1 MRHEHPVAMPRFP
14 MTRSSPDMTQPSAV
28 TDPIRIDDLTLAYG
42 AHRVLDRLSLTVP
55 AGSITALLGGNGAGK
70 STTLSALLG
79 FTRAQSGTIAICGID
94 PAANPDDVRR
104 RIAYLP
110 ENVALY
116 EHLSAVENADYLLA
130 LSGQHQARGAITD
143 ALAAAG
149 LQERAWDQRLGGF
162 SKGMRQK
169 VAIAV
174 ALLRQVPVLL
184 LDEPTSG
191 LDPRATADFNA
202 LLVAVRARGTA
213 VLMVTH
219 DLLSAADIADRIAF
233 LEAGRVAHAVTA
245 SGPERFDVRALHA
258 RFQSGGGQT
267 AQDGQVAA

>member
-1 MRHEHPVAMPRFP
+1 M
-14 MTRSSPDMTQPSAV
+14 
-28 TDPIRIDDLTLAYG
+28 TDPIHLDDVTLSYG
-42 AHRVLDRLSLTVP
+42 AHRILDRMTLSVA
-55 AGSITALLGGNGAGK
+55 AGSVTALLGGNGAGK
-70 STTLSALLG
+70 STTLSVLLG
-79 FTRAQSGTIAICGID
+79 FARPASGTVSVCGID
-94 PAANPDDVRR
+94 PARDPDGARR

-116 EHLSAVENADYLLA
+116 DHLTAAENAGYLLA
-130 LSGQHQARGAITD
+130 LSGERPDRASIAG

-174 ALLRQVPVLL
+174 ALLREVPVLL

-202 LLVAVRARGTA
+202 LLASVRDRGTA

-219 DLLSAADIADRIAF
+219 DLLSAADVADRIGF
-233 LEAGRVAHAVTA
+233 LEGGRLVDQVAARG
-245 SGPERFDVRALHA
+245 SERFDVRALHA
-258 RFQSGGGQT
+258 RFQLG
-267 AQDGQVAA
+267 AAKVPA

>member
-1 MRHEHPVAMPRFP
+1 
-14 MTRSSPDMTQPSAV
+14 MTPI
-28 TDPIRIDDLTLAYG
+28 DPPILLDQLTLAYG
-42 AHRVLDRLSLTVP
+42 AHRVLDGLSLAVP

-70 STTLSALLG
+70 STTLSVLLG
-79 FTRAQSGTIAICGID
+79 FARAEGGRVAVCGVD
-94 PAANPDDVRR
+94 PGADPDGARR

-116 EHLSAVENADYLLA
+116 GHLSAVENADYLLA
-130 LSGQHQARGAITD
+130 LSGERQARGAITD

-149 LQERAWDQRLGGF
+149 LQERAWHQRLDGF

-191 LDPRATADFNA
+191 LDPRATADFNG
-202 LLVAVRARGTA
+202 LVAAVRDRGTA

-219 DLLSAADIADRIAF
+219 DLLSAADVADRIAF
-233 LEAGRVAHAVTA
+233 LEAGRVRHEVMAE
-245 SGPERFDVRALHA
+245 GQDRFDVRALHA
-258 RFQSGGGQT
+258 RFQTSE
-267 AQDGQVAA
+267 ARAAA

>member
-1 MRHEHPVAMPRFP
+1 MRHVARMAIVEVP
-14 MTRSSPDMTQPSAV
+14 MTK
-28 TDPIRIDDLTLAYG
+28 TDPILIEALTLAYG
-42 AHRVLDRLSLTVP
+42 EHVVLDRLSLTVP

-79 FTRAQSGTIAICGID
+79 FARAQSGTIRVCGIH
-94 PAANPDDVRR
+94 PATNPDETRR
-104 RIAYLP
+104 RVAYLP

-130 LSGQHQARGAITD
+130 LSGQRQKPDAIAE
-143 ALAAAG
+143 ALSAAG
-149 LQERAWDQRLGGF
+149 LQERAWNQRLGGF

-174 ALLRQVPVLL
+174 ALLREVPVLL

-233 LEAGRVAHAVTA
+233 LEAGRVAHEVTA

-258 RFQSGGGQT
+258 RFQTGGE
-267 AQDGQVAA
+267 QVAA

>member
-1 MRHEHPVAMPRFP
+1 MSHDTSDAIHI
-14 MTRSSPDMTQPSAV
+14 Q
-28 TDPIRIDDLTLAYG
+28 DLTLSYG
-42 AHRVLDRLSLTVP
+42 EHRVLDGLTLHVP

-70 STTLSALLG
+70 STTLSTLLG
-79 FTRAQSGTIAICGID
+79 FVRAQSGTVLVAGID
-94 PAANPDDVRR
+94 PGTAPDAARR

-116 EHLSAVENADYLLA
+116 EHLTAIENADYLLA
-130 LSGQHQARGAITD
+130 LSGDHKERGVITD

-174 ALLRQVPVLL
+174 ALLREVPVLL

-202 LLVAVRARGTA
+202 LVRAVRDRGTA

-219 DLLSAADIADRIAF
+219 DLLSAADVADRIGF
-233 LEAGRVAHAVTA
+233 LEGGRIVEEVAA
-245 SGPERFDVRALHA
+245 SGNERFDVRALHA
-258 RFQSGGGQT
+258 RFAVASGRL
-267 AQDGQVAA
+267 AA

>member
-1 MRHEHPVAMPRFP
+1 MSTISPMPAAAPEIAME
-14 MTRSSPDMTQPSAV
+14 DAV
-28 TDPIRIDDLTLAYG
+28 LHYG
-42 AHRVLDRLSLTVP
+42 AHRVLDGLTLSMA
-55 AGSITALLGGNGAGK
+55 AGEIYALLGGNGAGK

-79 FTRAQSGTIAICGID
+79 FVRVDGGRVRVGGID
-94 PAANPDDVRR
+94 PAADPDAARR

-130 LSGQHQARGAITD
+130 LSGTPRERTAITD

-149 LQERAWDQRLGGF
+149 LQERAFDQRLGGF

-174 ALLRQVPVLL
+174 ALLREVPVLL

-202 LLVAVRARGTA
+202 LLHAVRARGTA

-219 DLLSAADIADRIAF
+219 DLLSAADVADRIGF
-233 LEAGRVAHAVTA
+233 LEGGRIVAEVAA
-245 SGPERFDVRALHA
+245 EGKDRFDVRALHD
-258 RFQSGGGQT
+258 RFAG
-267 AQDGQVAA
+267 AAGA

>member
-1 MRHEHPVAMPRFP
+1 MTDAPVSI
-14 MTRSSPDMTQPSAV
+14 RSLGL
-28 TDPIRIDDLTLAYG
+28 RYG
-42 AHRVLDRLSLTVP
+42 ANRVLDGLDLTVP

-70 STTLSALLG
+70 STTLAALLG
-79 FTRAQSGTIAICGID
+79 FERADAGTIAVCGID
-94 PAANPDDVRR
+94 PGADPNAARR

-116 EHLSAVENADYLLA
+116 DHLSAVENADYLLA
-130 LSGQHQARGAITD
+130 LSGERHDRAAIVE

-149 LQERAWDQRLGGF
+149 LQADAYDRRLGGF

-174 ALLRQVPVLL
+174 ALVRAVPVLL

-202 LLVAVRARGTA
+202 LLLTVRERGTA

-219 DLLSAADIADRIAF
+219 DLLSAADVADRIAF
-233 LEAGRVAHAVTA
+233 LEHGRVAHEVTA
-245 SGPERFDVRALHA
+245 SGPDRFDVRALHA
-258 RFQSGGGQT
+258 RFQRG
-267 AQDGQVAA
+267 DDERRAA

>member
-1 MRHEHPVAMPRFP
+1 MEQSQPAILLKDVA
-14 MTRSSPDMTQPSAV
+14 
-28 TDPIRIDDLTLAYG
+28 LAYG
-42 AHRVLDRLSLTVP
+42 AQQVLRGLSLSVP
-55 AGSITALLGGNGAGK
+55 EGSITALLGGNGAGK
-70 STTLSALLG
+70 STTLAALLG
-79 FTRAQSGTIAICGID
+79 FVKPQSGTVSVCGID
-94 PAANPDDVRR
+94 PGADPDTVRR

-116 EHLSAVENADYLLA
+116 EHLSAVENAEYLLA
-130 LSGQHQARGAITD
+130 LSDERQDRGGISD
-143 ALAAAG
+143 ALGAAG
-149 LQERAWDQRLGGF
+149 LQERAWNQRLSGF

-174 ALLRQVPVLL
+174 ALLRKVPVLL

-202 LLVAVRARGTA
+202 LVAQVRDRGTA

-219 DLLSAADIADRIAF
+219 DLLSAADVADRIAF
-233 LEAGRVAHAVTA
+233 LEAGRVTDDVAA

-258 RFQSGGGQT
+258 RFQAESGV
-267 AQDGQVAA
+267 VAA

>member
-1 MRHEHPVAMPRFP
+1 MH
-14 MTRSSPDMTQPSAV
+14 SA
-28 TDPIRIDDLTLAYG
+28 TDALISIQSLVLSYG
-42 AHRVLDRLSLTVP
+42 EHRVLDGLSLDVP

-70 STTLSALLG
+70 STTLAALLG
-79 FTRAQSGTIAICGID
+79 FERGQAGSIAVCGID
-94 PAANPDDVRR
+94 PGADPAAAHR

-116 EHLSAVENADYLLA
+116 DHLSAVENADYLLA
-130 LSGQHQARGAITD
+130 LSGERYDRAAITD

-149 LQERAWDQRLGGF
+149 LQAAAWHRRLGGF

-174 ALLRQVPVLL
+174 ALLRAVPVLL

-202 LLVAVRARGTA
+202 LVLSVRARGTA

-219 DLLSAADIADRIAF
+219 DLLSAADVADRIAL
-233 LEAGRVAHAVTA
+233 LEHGRVAHAVEA
-245 SGPERFDVRALHA
+245 SGPDRFDVRALHA
-258 RFQSGGGQT
+258 RFQLGGERL
-267 AQDGQVAA
+267 AA

>member
-1 MRHEHPVAMPRFP
+1 MIEPV
-14 MTRSSPDMTQPSAV
+14 
-28 TDPIRIDDLTLAYG
+28 PILIDQLSLSYG
-42 AHRVLDRLSLTVP
+42 AQRVLDGLSLSIP

-70 STTLSALLG
+70 STTLAALLG
-79 FTRAQSGTIAICGID
+79 FATASSGTIMVCGID
-94 PAANPDDVRR
+94 LGSDPDAARR

-116 EHLSAVENADYLLA
+116 DHLSAIENADYLLA
-130 LSGQHQARGAITD
+130 LAGERQDRAAISE
-143 ALAAAG
+143 ALGAAG
-149 LQERAWDQRLGGF
+149 LQERAWNQRLGGF

-191 LDPRATADFNA
+191 LDPRATGDFNA
-202 LLVAVRARGTA
+202 LLAAVRDRGTA

-219 DLLSAADIADRIAF
+219 DLLSAADVADRIAF
-233 LEAGRVAHAVTA
+233 LEVGRVAHEVAA
-245 SGPERFDVRALHA
+245 YGPDRFDVRALHA
-258 RFQSGGGQT
+258 RFQVGGERL
-267 AQDGQVAA
+267 AA

>member
-1 MRHEHPVAMPRFP
+1 MIN
-14 MTRSSPDMTQPSAV
+14 
-28 TDPIRIDDLTLAYG
+28 DPPPILLEDVTLAYG
-42 AHRVLDRLSLTVP
+42 AQPVLQGLSLAVP

-70 STTLSALLG
+70 STTLAALLG
-79 FTRAQSGTIAICGID
+79 FVRVQRGLIQVCGTD
-94 PAANPDDVRR
+94 PGADPDAARR

-116 EHLSAVENADYLLA
+116 EHLSAVENAEYLLA
-130 LSGQHQARGAITD
+130 LSGERHHRAAITE
-143 ALAAAG
+143 AFGAAG
-149 LQERAWDQRLGGF
+149 LQKQAWDQRLSGF

-169 VAIAV
+169 VAISV

-202 LLVAVRARGTA
+202 LVAQVRARGTA

-219 DLLSAADIADRIAF
+219 DLLSAADVADRIAF
-233 LEAGRVAHAVTA
+233 LEAGCVTDDVAAN
-245 SGPERFDVRALHA
+245 GPERFDVRALHA
-258 RFQSGGGQT
+258 RFQSGGQGLAT
-267 AQDGQVAA
+267 

>member
-1 MRHEHPVAMPRFP
+1 
-14 MTRSSPDMTQPSAV
+14 MTT
-28 TDPIRIDDLTLAYG
+28 TDPIFIDDLTLAY
-42 AHRVLDRLSLTVP
+42 ADHRVLDGLSLAVP
-55 AGSITALLGGNGAGK
+55 AGSVTALLGGNGAGK
-70 STTLSALLG
+70 STTLSVLLG
-79 FTRAQSGTIAICGID
+79 FERARSGTVAVCGID
-94 PAANPDDVRR
+94 PAAQPDAARR

-130 LSGQHQARGAITD
+130 LSGERQGRTAIVE

-149 LQERAWDQRLGGF
+149 LQERAWDRRLGDF

-202 LLVAVRARGTA
+202 LLIAVRARGTA

-219 DLLSAADIADRIAF
+219 DLLSAADVADRIAF
-233 LEAGRVAHAVTA
+233 LERGRVAHAVTA
-245 SGPERFDVRALHA
+245 SGPDRFDVRALHA
-258 RFQSGGGQT
+258 RFQTGGEEI
-267 AQDGQVAA
+267 AA

>member
-1 MRHEHPVAMPRFP
+1 MFIAEDLTGL
-14 MTRSSPDMTQPSAV
+14 MTE
-28 TDPIRIDDLTLAYG
+28 PILIDDLTFAYDT
-42 AHRVLDRLSLTVP
+42 HDVLNGLSLRVP

-70 STTLSALLG
+70 STTLSTLLG
-79 FTRAQSGTIAICGID
+79 FTRARSGRVEVCGMD
-94 PAANPDDVRR
+94 PATDPDAVRR

-116 EHLSAVENADYLLA
+116 EHLTAVENADYLLA
-130 LSGQHQARGAITD
+130 LSGERQGHDAITA

-149 LQERAWDQRLGGF
+149 LQDQAWHQRLGGF

-174 ALLRQVPVLL
+174 ALLRRVPVLL

-191 LDPRATADFNA
+191 LDPRATADFSQ
-202 LLVAVRARGTA
+202 LLLQVRERGTA
-213 VLMVTH
+213 ILMVTH

-233 LEAGRVAHAVTA
+233 LEAGRVAHEVRAD
-245 SGPERFDVRALHA
+245 GPERFDVRALHA
-258 RFQSGGGQT
+258 RFQLGG
-267 AQDGQVAA
+267 DRLAA

>member
-1 MRHEHPVAMPRFP
+1 MP
-14 MTRSSPDMTQPSAV
+14 D
-28 TDPIRIDDLTLAYG
+28 TDPLLIDNLTLAYG
-42 AHRVLDRLSLTVP
+42 ANKVLDGLSLAVP

-79 FTRAQSGTIAICGID
+79 FARPQSGTVAVCGID
-94 PAANPDDVRR
+94 PRTDPDGARR

-130 LSGQHQARGAITD
+130 LSGERHDRRAIHD
-143 ALAAAG
+143 ALSAAG
-149 LQERAWDQRLGGF
+149 LQEHSWDKRLGGF

-191 LDPRATADFNA
+191 LDPRATADFNQ
-202 LLVAVRARGTA
+202 LLLHVRTRDTA

-233 LEAGRVAHAVTA
+233 LEAGRVAHEVSA
-245 SGPERFDVRALHA
+245 SGPDRFDVRALHA
-258 RFQSGGGQT
+258 RFQIGGERQ
-267 AQDGQVAA
+267 AA